1 MSLKVGIVGLPNVGK
16 STLFNALLGSNQA
29 AASNFPFCTI
39 EPNTGIVP
47 VPDPRLN
54 KIASIES
61 SAKIIPATC
70 EFVDIAGLVK
80 GASQGQGLGNKFL
93 SHIREVDAIVHV
105 VRAFNDENIIH
116 VTGALNPADD
126 INTIDL
132 ELILADIDYLTR
144 LSDTYTKS
152 AKGGNAEAKQILELI
167 TKLLTHL
174 ESEKPA
180 RTFSFVDKDLD
191 LLRHFQLLTV
201 KPILYVANVS
211 EKDLGRPEVIDTI
224 KSYVGEQTEVL
235 SICAQIEADLA
246 TLSPEEKSE
255 YLSTLG
261 LAEPGLDSLIRSAYR
276 LLGLST
282 YFTAGPQESRGW
294 TIRTGTNA
302 QNAAGVI
309 HTDFAKGFIRAET
322 VSYQDF
328 VELGGWLP
336 ARNAG
341 KVRSEGKTYIVQD
354 GDILLFRF
362 NV

>member
-16 STLFNALLGSNQA
+16 STLFNALLGENQA

-39 EPNTGIVP
+39 DPNTGIVP
-47 VPDPRLN
+47 VPDPRLSQ
-54 KIASIES
+54 IASIES

-105 VRAFNDENIIH
+105 VRAFSDDNIIH
-116 VTGALNPADD
+116 VTGTLNPTED
-126 INTIDL
+126 IDTIDL
-132 ELILADIDYLTR
+132 ELILADMDHLTK
-144 LSDTYTKS
+144 LSETYNKS

-167 TKLLTHL
+167 TKLLSHL

-180 RTFSFVDKDLD
+180 RTFSFSEKELE
-191 LLRHFQLLTV
+191 LLRHLQLLTV

-211 EKDLGRPEVIDTI
+211 EADLSNPQIIQTI
-224 KSYVGEQTEVL
+224 KSHVGADTIVL
-235 SICAQIEADLA
+235 SICAQIEADLS
-246 TLSPEEKSE
+246 TLSPEEKTE

-261 LAEPGLDSLIRSAYR
+261 LAEPGLDSLIRNAYK
-276 LLGLST
+276 LLGLIT

-294 TIRTGTNA
+294 TIKNGTNA

-322 VSYQDF
+322 VGFDDF
-328 VELGGWLP
+328 VTLGGWLP